1 VAQDPTTIGR
11 YKVLR
16 KLGGG
21 GMGVVYLA
29 EDALLKRQVAIKLVR
44 GSFAEH
50 EHAMLR
56 FQREAEVSAR
66 LNHPNVIVV
75 YDVGEEPGF
84 GPFIAMEFVAG
95 SDLDQMIR
103 EARLDDEGRIQ
114 VLIQGMRALEAAHKA
129 GIVHRDIKPANLLV
143 SADGRVKLLDFGIAR
158 GDESTLTATGMFLG
172 TPGFMAPEQIKGED
186 ASPATDRYSFFVL
199 ALELFTGRRPFRADS
214 TPALL
219 YKIVHEPP
227 DLGDGL
233 PEALRALFAR
243 ALAKEPSER
252 FPDLPSFVGALIE
265 VARLDPQRRSSLR
278 ALIGAADTVDLDRT
292 QAAAATVATVAQEL
306 PSAGTSAA
314 SGASPARSPTGAA
327 SRPAL
332 REGFSG
338 RHLGRLAL
346 GAGALAGAGV
356 AVAVWLQGR
365 DVPGPAPVLPP
376 AATAVVARPTEVV
389 APGASPDA
397 VVLPR
402 ATAAVAP
409 EATAAAVVLPR
420 ATEAPA
426 PEASPAALALP
437 VETAPSVPE
446 PSARPAAVAVVPQAL
461 DLPPAPSVA
470 PEPASRRAS
479 VPEDALEPAP
489 TAKPQRAP
497 APTAVAKKASA
508 PPKRKTAPARLAEP
522 DSAPAPAA
530 REQPKPAPV
539 WGEIRPEGAQ
549 RTD

>member
-1 VAQDPTTIGR
+1 MAQDPTTIGR

-75 YDVGEEPGF
+75 YDVGDEPGF

-95 SDLDQMIR
+95 ADLDQMIR
-103 EARLDDEGRIQ
+103 EARLDDEGRIE

-172 TPGFMAPEQIKGED
+172 TPGFMAPEQIRGDD
-186 ASPATDRYSFFVL
+186 ASAATDRYSFFVL

-219 YKIVHEPP
+219 YKIAHEPP
-227 DLGDGL
+227 DLAEDMSA
-233 PEALRALFAR
+233 ALRAVFLR
-243 ALAKEPSER
+243 ALDKDPAAR
-252 FPDLPSFVGALIE
+252 FPDLRSFLLALIDGAAIE
-265 VARLDPQRRSSLR
+265 HGRRATLR
-278 ALIGAADTVDLDRT
+278 ALLGASDTVDLERT
-292 QAAAATVATVAQEL
+292 REATAATVAEALPAVEPAQ
-306 PSAGTSAA
+306 AGAVK
-314 SGASPARSPTGAA
+314 PAPPK
-327 SRPAL
+327 PAL

-338 RHLGRLAL
+338 RHLGRWLG
-346 GAGALAGAGV
+346 GAGAVVAAGA
-356 AVAVWLQGR
+356 AIALWLAPP
-365 DVPGPAPVLPP
+365 DASVPALPDAPPAP
-376 AATAVVARPTEVV
+376 TAEVARPVQSVV
-389 APGASPDA
+389 
-397 VVLPR
+397 
-402 ATAAVAP
+402 
-409 EATAAAVVLPR
+409 
-420 ATEAPA
+420 PA
-426 PEASPAALALP
+426 ASPALVALP
-437 VETAPSVPE
+437 E
-446 PSARPAAVAVVPQAL
+446 ARPTVAAAPVATADPVAVLAVPTATVL
-461 DLPPAPSVA
+461 APAAA
-470 PEPASRRAS
+470 PTAEAARRAS
-479 VPEDALEPAP
+479 VPPDVVEEPRA
-489 TAKPQRAP
+489 TAQPKRAP
-497 APTAVAKKASA
+497 APTAVAK
-508 PPKRKTAPARLAEP
+508 R
-522 DSAPAPAA
+522 APAA
-530 REQPKPAPV
+530 GKKKSVETRLVEPAAKPPEQPKPAPV
-539 WGEIRPEGAQ
+539 WGEIRSEGAQ

>member
-1 VAQDPTTIGR
+1 MAQDPTTIGR

-75 YDVGEEPGF
+75 YDVGDEPGF

-95 SDLDQMIR
+95 SDVDQMIR
-103 EARLDDEGRIQ
+103 EGRLDDEGRVE

-172 TPGFMAPEQIKGED
+172 TPGFMAPEQIRGED
-186 ASPATDRYSFFVL
+186 ASAATDRYSFFVL

-219 YKIVHEPP
+219 YKIAHEPP
-227 DLGDGL
+227 DLAEDMS
-233 PEALRALFAR
+233 PALRAVFLR
-243 ALAKEPSER
+243 ALDKDPAAR
-252 FPDLPSFVGALIE
+252 FPDLRSFLLALIDGAAIE
-265 VARLDPQRRSSLR
+265 HGRRATLR
-278 ALIGAADTVDLDRT
+278 ALLGASDTVDLERT
-292 QAAAATVATVAQEL
+292 REATAATVAEALAAVG
-306 PSAGTSAA
+306 SAHAG
-314 SGASPARSPTGAA
+314 GVQPVPAKPVPAK
-327 SRPAL
+327 PAL

-338 RHLGRLAL
+338 RHLGRWLG
-346 GAGALAGAGV
+346 GAGALAAAGAAIALWLAPPDTRTPALPDAAPAPSAEVARPAPSLVPEASPAVV
-356 AVAVWLQGR
+356 AVPVETAA
-365 DVPGPAPVLPP
+365 PAPVPSASPALLAVVPEAQPSAPPAAAIAPRDPVAALAAPTATPVSPAAAPTEAEPAQRASVPPDVVEEPRATAKPKRAP
-376 AATAVVARPTEVV
+376 AATAV
-389 APGASPDA
+389 
-397 VVLPR
+397 
-402 ATAAVAP
+402 
-409 EATAAAVVLPR
+409 
-420 ATEAPA
+420 
-426 PEASPAALALP
+426 
-437 VETAPSVPE
+437 
-446 PSARPAAVAVVPQAL
+446 
-461 DLPPAPSVA
+461 
-470 PEPASRRAS
+470 
-479 VPEDALEPAP
+479 
-489 TAKPQRAP
+489 AKRAP
-497 APTAVAKKASA
+497 AASKKKSVE
-508 PPKRKTAPARLAEP
+508 TRLVE
-522 DSAPAPAA
+522 PAA
-530 REQPKPAPV
+530 KPPEQARPAPV
-539 WGEIRPEGAQ
+539 WGEIRSEGAQ

>member
-1 VAQDPTTIGR
+1 MAQDPTTIGR
-11 YKVLR
+11 YRVLR

-103 EARLDDEGRIQ
+103 DARLDDEGRIQ

-219 YKIVHEPP
+219 YKIVNDPP
-227 DLGDGL
+227 DYGDGL
-233 PEALRALFAR
+233 AEPLRSVFVR
-243 ALAKEPSER
+243 ALAKDPAAR
-252 FPDLPSFVGALIE
+252 FPDLTSFVAALIE
-265 VARLDPQRRSSLR
+265 AARLDPQRRSALR
-278 ALIGAADTVDLDRT
+278 ALIGATDTVDLDRT
-292 QAAAATVATVAQEL
+292 HVAAATMATVAEAL
-306 PSAGTSAA
+306 PPG
-314 SGASPARSPTGAA
+314 GATDVATPGAKGGA
-327 SRPAL
+327 QL

-338 RHLGRLAL
+338 RHLGRWAL

-365 DVPGPAPVLPP
+365 DVPALDPLLPP
-376 AATAVVARPTEVV
+376 PVATAVVAQPTVGV
-389 APGASPDA
+389 APSASPA
-397 VVLPR
+397 VV
-402 ATAAVAP
+402 VQ
-409 EATAAAVVLPR
+409 PR
-420 ATEAPA
+420 ATEAPE
-426 PEASPAALALP
+426 PEASPAAIAMP
-437 VETAPSVPE
+437 EATAEPAPSA
-446 PSARPAAVAVVPQAL
+446 SPAALAVVPEV
-461 DLPPAPSVA
+461 PPTA
-470 PEPASRRAS
+470 EPARRAN
-479 VPEDALEPAP
+479 VPEDLVEPAP
-489 TAKPQRAP
+489 TARAKPAP
-497 APTAVAKKASA
+497 APTAVAKRAPAPAKKKAA
-508 PPKRKTAPARLAEP
+508 TARLAEP
-522 DSAPAPAA
+522 AAEPEPAA

-539 WGEIRPEGAQ
+539 WGEIRSEGAQ

>member
-95 SDLDQMIR
+95 SDVDQMIR
-103 EARLDDEGRIQ
+103 DARLDDEGRIQ

-172 TPGFMAPEQIKGED
+172 TPGFMAPEQIKGDE

-219 YKIVHEPP
+219 YKIVNDPP
-227 DLGDGL
+227 DFGDTL
-233 PEALRALFAR
+233 AEPLRSVFVR
-243 ALAKEPSER
+243 ALAKDPAAR
-252 FPDLPSFVGALIE
+252 FPDLTSFVVALID
-265 VARLDPQRRSSLR
+265 AAHLDPQRRSALR

-292 QAAAATVATVAQEL
+292 HVAAATMATVAEAL
-306 PSAGTSAA
+306 PAA
-314 SGASPARSPTGAA
+314 SSTGDAKAGAKAAQKPAQK
-327 SRPAL
+327 PAL

-338 RHLGRLAL
+338 RHLGRWAL

-365 DVPGPAPVLPP
+365 DVPAPDPLLPP
-376 AATAVVARPTEVV
+376 PVATAVVAQPSVG
-389 APGASPDA
+389 PA
-397 VVLPR
+397 VVVQPR
-402 ATAAVAP
+402 ATYVP
-409 EATAAAVVLPR
+409 
-420 ATEAPA
+420 APA
-426 PEASPAALALP
+426 ASPAAIALP
-437 VETAPSVPE
+437 EVSAEPAPSASPVALAEPLATAVPV
-446 PSARPAAVAVVPQAL
+446 PSASPAAVAVVPDAL
-461 DLPPAPSVA
+461 DVAPPAA
-470 PEPASRRAS
+470 TAAAEKARRAS
-479 VPEDALEPAP
+479 VPEDVVEPAP
-489 TAKPQRAP
+489 TAKPKRAP
-497 APTAVAKKASA
+497 APTAVAK
-508 PPKRKTAPARLAEP
+508 R
-522 DSAPAPAA
+522 APAPAKQKA
-530 REQPKPAPV
+530 APARVAEPESEPQPAPREQPRAAPV
-539 WGEIRPEGAQ
+539 WGEIRSEGAQ

>member
-1 VAQDPTTIGR
+1 MAQDPTTIGR

-95 SDLDQMIR
+95 SDVDQMIR
-103 EARLDDEGRIQ
+103 DARLDDEGRIQ

-172 TPGFMAPEQIKGED
+172 TPGFMAPEQIKGDE

-219 YKIVHEPP
+219 YKIVNDPP
-227 DLGDGL
+227 DFGD
-233 PEALRALFAR
+233 ALAEPLRSVFVR
-243 ALAKEPSER
+243 ALAKDPAAR
-252 FPDLPSFVGALIE
+252 FPDLPSFVAALIE
-265 VARLDPQRRSSLR
+265 AARLDPQRRSALR
-278 ALIGAADTVDLDRT
+278 AQIGATDTVDLDRT
-292 QAAAATVATVAQEL
+292 QVAGATMATVAEAL
-306 PSAGTSAA
+306 PAA
-314 SGASPARSPTGAA
+314 SSTGDARRGAKGAST
-327 SRPAL
+327 PAL

-338 RHLGRLAL
+338 RHLGRWAL

-356 AVAVWLQGR
+356 AVAVWLQGS
-365 DVPGPAPVLPP
+365 DVPAPDPLLPP
-376 AATAVVARPTEVV
+376 PVATAVVAQPTAV
-389 APGASPDA
+389 ALPSASPA
-397 VVLPR
+397 VV
-402 ATAAVAP
+402 VQ
-409 EATAAAVVLPR
+409 PR
-420 ATEAPA
+420 ATEAPK
-426 PEASPAALALP
+426 PAASLAAIALP
-437 VETAPSVPE
+437 QETAPPVEPA
-446 PSARPAAVAVVPQAL
+446 PSASPAAVAVVPDAL
-461 DLPPAPSVA
+461 EVPPPAA
-470 PEPASRRAS
+470 TTAAEKARRAS
-479 VPEDALEPAP
+479 VPEDVVEPAP
-489 TAKPQRAP
+489 TAKAKPAP
-497 APTAVAKKASA
+497 APTAVAK
-508 PPKRKTAPARLAEP
+508 R
-522 DSAPAPAA
+522 APAPAKKKA
-530 REQPKPAPV
+530 APALVAEPESEPPPAPREQPKPAPV
-539 WGEIRPEGAQ
+539 WGEIRSEGAQ